1 MKGLFKF
8 NLTLLA
14 TLLTLCSL
22 LTGCNGQNVQCKKTG
37 YPHRVKYRAQSL
49 KKLYAT
55 ELKQLN
61 RVGRIA
67 ITEPG
72 KVEQFKKQ
80 LNRTKASLRKNM
92 NEQNIQN
99 YSLYLKDLGDQTL
112 AVFAYFETPEDTY
125 DSDILPGGKEL
136 EWTDV
141 EQVFYQA
148 GRTDMAVPKSKV
160 KRVGMVIG
168 VRPRMVDSY
177 VLIHKYTWPE
187 VLQKIY
193 EGNIREFSIYL
204 YKLAD
209 KYYIFGYYEYVGDD
223 FKADMATV
231 DNDPATLAWIKF
243 TDEGCQ
249 LPIPTRAEGEW
260 WATMEE
266 IFHSD

>member
-8 NLTLLA
+8 NVTLVA
-14 TLLTLCSL
+14 ALLTLGL
-22 LTGCNGQNVQCKKTG
+22 LLSGCNVQNIGNKKIG
-37 YPHRVKYRAQSL
+37 YPGHAKFRAQSL
-49 KKLYAT
+49 KEIYAA

-67 ITEPG
+67 IIEPE

-80 LNRTKASLRKNM
+80 LNRTKTGLQKNM
-92 NEQNIQN
+92 KEQNIQN

-148 GRTDMAVPKSKV
+148 GRTDIAVPKSKV
-160 KRVGMVIG
+160 KRSGSVIG
-168 VRPRMVDSY
+168 VKPKMVDSY
-177 VLIHKYTWPE
+177 VLIHKYAWPD

-193 EGNIREFSIYL
+193 EGNLREYSIYL

-223 FKADMATV
+223 FAADMAMV
-231 DNDPATLAWIKF
+231 DNAPATKAWIKF

-260 WATMEE
+260 WAEMEE
-266 IFHSD
+266 ISHSD